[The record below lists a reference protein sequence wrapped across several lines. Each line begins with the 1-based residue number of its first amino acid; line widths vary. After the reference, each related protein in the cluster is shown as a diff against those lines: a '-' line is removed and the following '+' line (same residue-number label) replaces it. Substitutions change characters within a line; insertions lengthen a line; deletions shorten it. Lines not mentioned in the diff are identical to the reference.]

1 MKVLVC
7 AATKYGATGEIAD
20 AVADVLAD
28 KGLEVTVIPP
38 EQAGAIEQFDAVVLG
53 SAVYM
58 GQWMKPARELVDRSA
73 AALAARPVWLFSSG
87 PVGEPAKPAENPV
100 DVSEILQSTKARDHR
115 VFTGRLVKKHL
126 SFPDRAMASAIRAA
140 EGDFRNWAEIRAWA
154 AGIASAL
161 QS

>member
-1 MKVLVC
+1 VKVLVC
-7 AATKYGATGEIAD
+7 AATKYGATGEIAN
-20 AVADVLAD
+20 AVADVLAEN
-28 KGLEVTVIPP
+28 GLEVTVIPP

-73 AALAARPVWLFSSG
+73 AVLAARPVWLFSSG

-100 DVSEILQSTKARDHR
+100 DVSKILQSTKARDHR
-115 VFTGRLVKKHL
+115 VFTGRLVRKHL